1 MKERRKKGNEK
12 ERRVTGKRQKKWL
25 KTINICI
32 KINKKMSTDKEKGNV
47 NQTAETKTPP
57 KNLSLPRMQNSMLP
71 E

>member
-1 MKERRKKGNEK
+1 MKRKE
-12 ERRVTGKRQKKWL
+12 ELQGKYKKKWL
-25 KTINICI
+25 KTINIFI

-47 NQTAETKTPP
+47 NQTADTKTPP